1 MGKAIMCG
9 RVWVMASRC
18 ARCYKVVKVYSS
30 LRETKQRNVA
40 LSACQSKSP
49 TLQCEPGS
57 TSLRMGVSGEHV
69 VDVVRIISSLLPRE
83 SLVTAPQLDRMSPS
97 VKLLFECSQI
107 SESAR
112 PTCHKLFVLS
122 YQKRNQQCIQ
132 STYVTQS

>member
-40 LSACQSKSP
+40 LNACQSKSP

-57 TSLRMGVSGEHV
+57 TSLRMGVRGEHV

-83 SLVTAPQLDRMSPS
+83 SLVMAPRLDRMSPS
-97 VKLLFECSQI
+97 VKRRAPPDLKYQVLVTSYLFSDTKNVI
-107 SESAR
+107 SSVFSL
-112 PTCHKLFVLS
+112 PM
-122 YQKRNQQCIQ
+122 
-132 STYVTQS
+132 